1 MKGAI
6 VSSESMEELLAGA
19 WVEPEVFALCPD
31 YRVLLLAVD
40 GMVPGPSDAT
50 SEALLTQAEEKARE
64 LLDASPVDELPSVA
78 AWRDAYRAF
87 GAKPQRTRNS
97 LEALIRRAPAGM
109 PRVNRLT
116 DIYNAL
122 SILHQL
128 PLGGE
133 DLPSYVGPP
142 RLLRASGDEPFDT
155 AAAGASVVEF
165 PEVGEVIWAD
175 AAGVTCRRWNWRQ
188 CRRTRLT
195 DETTSALFIMDA
207 LAPTSDA
214 ELAATADALVEKLMI
229 TAPGLRSSRR
239 VIGARQS

>member
-1 MKGAI
+1 MADAL
-6 VSSESMEELLAGA
+6 EEFLAGA
-19 WVEPEVFALCPD
+19 RVDDAVFALRPD
-31 YRVLLLAVD
+31 YRAVLLAVD
-40 GMVPGPSDAT
+40 GVVPAPGDDA
-50 SEALLTQAEEKARE
+50 SEALLRHAESVARQALRE
-64 LLDASPVDELPSVA
+64 HPVEQIPHVA
-78 AWRDAYRAF
+78 AWREAYRAF

-122 SILHQL
+122 SIIHQL

-155 AAAGASVVEF
+155 AAAGESVVEF

-239 VIGARQS
+239 VIGVRQS